1 MEFQQPHRK
10 EKISVHSLI
19 NFFLWL
25 VILFCANY
33 IYIEF
38 LFR

>member
-1 MEFQQPHRK
+1 MEYESPPNQ
-10 EKISVHSLI
+10 EKTSFLSSI

-25 VILFCANY
+25 VILFCVNY
-33 IYIEF
+33 LYIDF